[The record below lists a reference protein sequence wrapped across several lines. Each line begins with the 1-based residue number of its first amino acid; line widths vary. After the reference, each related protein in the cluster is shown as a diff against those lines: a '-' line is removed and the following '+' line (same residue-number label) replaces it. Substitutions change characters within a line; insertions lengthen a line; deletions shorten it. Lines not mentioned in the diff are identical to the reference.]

1 VHFSGDDEDRV
12 QEAVEFIKKCLTPG
26 SREYEALQSRG
37 RDTLAV
43 INGTVGIGS
52 NYHQRQLRVLEA
64 DGLDEIERWRAVARH
79 VRCEICGD
87 RGHPT
92 VDCPQRRMPSHDEL
106 MEDWRLDKEYHDLMA
121 SVSPEAS
128 PSSDGQPP
136 SKRQHTSQQ
145 EEEILSPPELPPMP
159 LPPPMEATPKVPA
172 PLQPMQQQPS
182 SSSSPSESPA
192 NSSSN
197 EETST
202 GQPTTPHVPRPLAA
216 QPRRQRRPLAPHPL
230 RTIPMDPTP
239 PPAGPYHAEGPY
251 PFDNMGY
258 ATHPPPHGYSGRG
271 VFPPAPLP
279 PVRPLP
285 PFRRPY
291 GGPPP
296 PGYGGYYGAEGYY

>member
-1 VHFSGDDEDRV
+1 KGHRELFVHFSGDDEDRV

-136 SKRQHTSQQ
+136 LKRQHTESLSQQ

-159 LPPPMEATPKVPA
+159 LPPPMEATPKLSPLGHGDSGVHWPPILFELSQWTRHLLRPA
-172 PLQPMQQQPS
+172 LTMPRDPIPS
-182 SSSSPSESPA
+182 
-192 NSSSN
+192 
-197 EETST
+197 
-202 GQPTTPHVPRPLAA
+202 TTWAMLLVLPRTATLVEGCS
-216 QPRRQRRPLAPHPL
+216 L
-230 RTIPMDPTP
+230 R
-239 PPAGPYHAEGPY
+239 HPY
-251 PFDNMGY
+251 PQ
-258 ATHPPPHGYSGRG
+258 
-271 VFPPAPLP
+271 
-279 PVRPLP
+279 
-285 PFRRPY
+285 
-291 GGPPP
+291 
-296 PGYGGYYGAEGYY
+296 